1 MVGLGWWFNIKFKVV
16 VMDFFKKMI
25 LVGENEFEQEMNGLV
40 NEVKYFGGLKIMF
53 NFVIEN
59 EIEVE
64 GGIMILWSSFS
75 FISLILVSGEIESEG
90 EE

>member
-1 MVGLGWWFNIKFKVV
+1 
-16 VMDFFKKMI
+16 
-25 LVGENEFEQEMNGLV
+25 MNGLV
-40 NEVKYFGGLKIMF
+40 NKVKFFGGLKIMF

-59 EIEVE
+59 EIEV

>member
-1 MVGLGWWFNIKFKVV
+1 
-16 VMDFFKKMI
+16 
-25 LVGENEFEQEMNGLV
+25 MNGLV
-40 NEVKYFGGLKIMF
+40 NIVKFFGGLKIMF

-59 EIEVE
+59 EIEV

-90 EE
+90 EEE

>member
-1 MVGLGWWFNIKFKVV
+1 
-16 VMDFFKKMI
+16 
-25 LVGENEFEQEMNGLV
+25 MNGLV
-40 NEVKYFGGLKIMF
+40 NIVKFFGGLKIMF

-90 EE
+90 EKE